1 MTFQLFLLA
10 RFVEQDMATV
20 EDTANAR
27 FLAAMV
33 LLVCTAALNLAAFLL
48 ARAARAQIEKGLPAK
63 AAPFPVHERFFSTAA
78 TSCRVMKLWGRKP
91 PSASPRIRPSAWTN
105 STASWAQSATGFFAS
120 SAK

>member
-1 MTFQLFLLA
+1 MSWKNWVLNPELISIVLGLAAMALPVAGMARRGKPRSWAAGSFFLAALAVTFQLFLLA

-48 ARAARAQIEKGLPAK
+48 ARRRAHK
-63 AAPFPVHERFFSTAA
+63 
-78 TSCRVMKLWGRKP
+78 
-91 PSASPRIRPSAWTN
+91 
-105 STASWAQSATGFFAS
+105 
-120 SAK
+120 

>member
-1 MTFQLFLLA
+1 MSWKNWVLNPELISIVLGLAAMALPVAGMA

-48 ARAARAQIEKGLPAK
+48 ARRRAHK
-63 AAPFPVHERFFSTAA
+63 
-78 TSCRVMKLWGRKP
+78 
-91 PSASPRIRPSAWTN
+91 
-105 STASWAQSATGFFAS
+105 
-120 SAK
+120 